1 MNEGLTMFFACLIAA
16 LIIILFTCI
25 LFQYNP
31 IWVIYQLKGLEV
43 GEVRWEKG
51 SIKKG
56 PLHRVAIV
64 KEINKK
70 KRKIVYD
77 RYTIQP
83 SGKYKLEAS
92 NITNSYGN
100 FFRLT
105 LPEPVYKET
114 ILNNTESDESK

>member
-1 MNEGLTMFFACLIAA
+1 MSEGLTMFFACIIAA
-16 LIIILFTCI
+16 LIVILFTWL

-31 IWVIYQLKGLEV
+31 FWIKYQLESLEV

-51 SIKKG
+51 SLKKG
-56 PLHRVAIV
+56 PWHRVAIV
-64 KEINKK
+64 KEINKE

-77 RYTIQP
+77 RYTVQRN
-83 SGKYKLEAS
+83 GKYKLEAS

-100 FFRLT
+100 FYRLT